1 MVPVASGVDRVT
13 SGIES
18 HGGPAPQHAMSESPV
33 VIAAIQTVSGPRVE
47 DNLANVG
54 ALIREAAAAGARLVA
69 LPEYFA
75 IMGLRDTDKVDA
87 AEVPGDGPIQS
98 FLAAAAREHGVWLV
112 GGSIP
117 LRSPVAG
124 KVYNSCLLLS
134 PAGEVAARYDKI
146 HLFGLDLA
154 GQSFS
159 ESRTITPGDTVCTV
173 PTPLGRVG
181 LSICYDVRFPELYR
195 AMGAVELIAVPSA
208 FADVTGGAH
217 WESLLRARAI
227 ENQAYVIAPAQG
239 GVHPSGRRTHGFS
252 MIVDPWGGILGQRET
267 GPGIVLAELKLSEVA
282 RVRQALPA
290 LQHRRIAWPRG

>member
-1 MVPVASGVDRVT
+1 
-13 SGIES
+13 
-18 HGGPAPQHAMSESPV
+18 MSESSFLV
-33 VIAAIQTVSGPRVE
+33 AAIQTVSGPRVE
-47 DNLANVG
+47 DNLATAG
-54 ALIREAAAAGARLVA
+54 ALIREAAASGARLVA

-75 IMGLRDTDKVDA
+75 IMGLRDTDKVDV
-87 AEVPGDGPIQS
+87 AETPGRGPIQS
-98 FLAAAAREHGVWLV
+98 FLAAAARELGIWLV

-134 PAGEVAARYDKI
+134 PAGELAARYDKI

-173 PTPLGRVG
+173 PTPLARIG

-195 AMGAVELIAVPSA
+195 SMGPVDLIAVPSA
-208 FADVTGGAH
+208 FTDVTGRAH
-217 WESLLRARAI
+217 WETLLRARAI

-239 GVHPSGRRTHGFS
+239 GVHPSGRRTHGCS
-252 MIVDPWGGILGQRET
+252 MIVDPWGAILAQRDT
-267 GPGIVLAELKLSEVA
+267 GPGFVLAELKLSEVA
-282 RVRQALPA
+282 RVRQSLPA
-290 LQHRRIAWPRG
+290 LGHRRLLGPGAGA

>member
-1 MVPVASGVDRVT
+1 
-13 SGIES
+13 
-18 HGGPAPQHAMSESPV
+18 MSDPTV

-47 DNLANVG
+47 DNLATAG
-54 ALIREAAAAGARLVA
+54 ALIREAAASGARLVA

-75 IMGLRDTDKVDA
+75 IMGLRDTDKVDV
-87 AEVPGDGPIQS
+87 AETPGHGPIQS
-98 FLAAAAREHGVWLV
+98 FLATAAREHGVWLV

-117 LRSPVAG
+117 LRSPVPG

-134 PAGEVAARYDKI
+134 PEGDVAARYDKI

-173 PTPLGRVG
+173 PTPLGRIG

-195 AMGAVELIAVPSA
+195 AMGSVDLIAVPSA
-208 FADVTGGAH
+208 FTDVTGRAH
-217 WESLLRARAI
+217 WETLLRARAI

-239 GVHPSGRRTHGFS
+239 GVHPSGRRTHGCS
-252 MIVDPWGGILGQRET
+252 MIVDPWGVILGQRET
-267 GPGIVLAELKLSEVA
+267 GPGVVLAELKLSEVA
-282 RVRQALPA
+282 RVRQSLPA
-290 LQHRRIAWPRG
+290 LRHRRIAAPGGTA

>member
-1 MVPVASGVDRVT
+1 
-13 SGIES
+13 
-18 HGGPAPQHAMSESPV
+18 MSDPTV

-47 DNLANVG
+47 DNLATAG
-54 ALIREAAAAGARLVA
+54 ALIREAAASGARLVA

-75 IMGLRDTDKVDA
+75 IMGLRDTDKVDL
-87 AEVPGDGPIQS
+87 AETPGHGPIQS
-98 FLAAAAREHGVWLV
+98 FLATAAQQHGVWLV

-117 LRSPVAG
+117 LRSPVPG

-134 PAGEVAARYDKI
+134 PEGDVAARYDKI

-173 PTPLGRVG
+173 PTPLGRIG

-195 AMGAVELIAVPSA
+195 AMGSVDMIAVPSA
-208 FADVTGGAH
+208 FTDVTGRAH
-217 WESLLRARAI
+217 WETLLRARAI

-239 GVHPSGRRTHGFS
+239 GVHPSGRRTHGCS
-252 MIVDPWGGILGQRET
+252 MIIDPWGVILGRRET
-267 GPGIVLAELKLSEVA
+267 GPGVVLAELKLSEVA
-282 RVRQALPA
+282 RVRHSLPA
-290 LQHRRIAWPRG
+290 LSHRRIAAPGGAA

>member
-1 MVPVASGVDRVT
+1 
-13 SGIES
+13 
-18 HGGPAPQHAMSESPV
+18 MSDPTV

-47 DNLANVG
+47 DNLATAG
-54 ALIREAAAAGARLVA
+54 ALIREAAASGARLVA

-75 IMGLRDTDKVDA
+75 IMGLRDTDKVDL
-87 AEVPGDGPIQS
+87 AETPGHGPIQS
-98 FLAAAAREHGVWLV
+98 FLATAAQQHGVWLV

-117 LRSPVAG
+117 LRSPVPG

-134 PAGEVAARYDKI
+134 PEGDVAARYDKI

-173 PTPLGRVG
+173 PTPLGRIG

-195 AMGAVELIAVPSA
+195 AMGSVDMIAVPSA
-208 FADVTGGAH
+208 FTDVTGRAH
-217 WESLLRARAI
+217 WETLLRARAI

-239 GVHPSGRRTHGFS
+239 GVHPSGRRTHGCS
-252 MIVDPWGGILGQRET
+252 MIIDPWGVILGRRET
-267 GPGIVLAELKLSEVA
+267 GPGVVLAELKLSEVA
-282 RVRQALPA
+282 RVRHSLPA
-290 LQHRRIAWPRG
+290 LSHRRIAAPSGAA